1 MYQPLEFFIG
11 LRYTRAK
18 RRNGFISL
26 ISFISILCIILGVMT
41 LIVVLSVMNGF
52 EKEVRERILNMIA
65 HVTVTNYEGQL
76 TNWPKVVEQVR
87 QHPQVTGAAPF
98 VQAEGMLIYQSNVHG
113 AMFRGIDPL
122 QESAVSKVNSHMVA
136 GKLTDLKAGEF
147 DIVLGK
153 SLARRLG
160 VGVGDKVTI
169 VTPSANVTPA
179 GVMPRL
185 KRFTVVGIFQVGYYE
200 YDSGVGLMNLE
211 DAQRVFQLGDNV
223 SGVQVQVKNLL
234 QVMPVTRD
242 LRERLP
248 DYWVRD
254 WSYYHANWFKA
265 VKMEK
270 TMISL
275 LLFLVILVA
284 AINIIS
290 TLVMVVTEKRSDIA
304 ILRTFGATTNT
315 IMRVFIV
322 QGSIIGI
329 AGTLL
334 GGILGVIIALN
345 VESVYQWV
353 STNWGFQPIDPSV
366 YLIPDL
372 PSDLHWDQVTYIC
385 LASLVTSI
393 LATILPALRASR
405 TQPADALRYE

>member
-1 MYQPLEFFIG
+1 MYHPLELFVG

-26 ISFISILCIILGVMT
+26 VSFSSIIIILLGVMS
-41 LIVVLSVMNGF
+41 LIIVLSVMNGF

-76 TNWPKVVEQVR
+76 DNWPQVIERVR
-87 QHPQVTGAAPF
+87 QHPQVTGAAPY
-98 VQAEGMLIYQSNVHG
+98 VQAEGMMILHSNVRG
-113 AMFRGIDPL
+113 TLFRGIDPQ
-122 QESAVSKVNSHMVA
+122 QEQAVSKVASHIVR
-136 GKLTDLKAGEF
+136 GHLDNLQAGEF
-147 DIVLGK
+147 GIVLGK
-153 SLARRLG
+153 NLAQAIGADL
-160 VGVGDKVTI
+160 GDKVTV
-169 VTPSANVTPA
+169 VTPSANITPA

-185 KRFTVVGIFQVGYYE
+185 KRFTVVGIFQVGYHE
-200 YDSGVGLMNLE
+200 YDSGVALMHLD
-211 DAQRVFQLGDNV
+211 DARRVFQLGDNV

-234 QVMPVTRD
+234 QVMPVTWE
-242 LRERLP
+242 LRQLLP

-275 LLFLVILVA
+275 LLFLILIVA
-284 AINIIS
+284 GINIIS
-290 TLVMVVTEKRSDIA
+290 TLVMVVTEKRADIA
-304 ILRTFGATTNT
+304 IMRTFGASTGT

-322 QGSIIGI
+322 LGSVLGI
-329 AGTLL
+329 AGTVLGGLL
-334 GGILGVIIALN
+334 GVVISLN
-345 VESVYQWV
+345 IESIYQWA
-353 STNWGFQPIDPSV
+353 SSNWGFQPIDPSV

-372 PSDLHWDQVTYIC
+372 PSDLHWDQVAWIC
-385 LASLVTSI
+385 LASLITTI
-393 LATILPALRASR
+393 LATILPAWRASR

>member
-65 HVTVTNYEGQL
+65 HVTVTNFEGQL

-113 AMFRGIDPL
+113 AMFRGIDPT

-160 VGVGDKVTI
+160 VEIGDKVTV

-234 QVMPVTRD
+234 QVMPVTQS
-242 LRERLP
+242 LKERLP

-304 ILRTFGATTNT
+304 ILRTFGASTNT

-334 GGILGVIIALN
+334 GGTLGVIVAMN

-353 STNWGFQPIDPSV
+353 STNWGFNPIDPSV

-372 PSDLHWDQVTYIC
+372 PSDLHWDQVAYIC

>member
-1 MYQPLEFFIG
+1 MYLPLELFVG

-41 LIVVLSVMNGF
+41 LIIVLSVMNGF
-52 EKEVRERILNMIA
+52 EKEVRDRILNMIA

-76 TNWPKVVEQVR
+76 ANWQQVVDRVR
-87 QHPQVTGAAPF
+87 LNPQVTGAAPY
-98 VQAEGMLIYQSNVHG
+98 VQAEGMLIYRNNVHG
-113 AMFRGIDPL
+113 AMFRGVDPTH
-122 QESAVSKVNSHMVA
+122 EAAVSKVAAHMVA
-136 GKLTDLKAGEF
+136 GNLDNLHAGEF
-147 DIVLGK
+147 GIVLGK
-153 SLARRLG
+153 SLARTLA
-160 VGVGDKVTI
+160 VDLGDKVTV
-169 VTPSANVTPA
+169 VTPSANITPA

-200 YDSGVGLMNLE
+200 YDSAVGLMNID
-211 DAQRVFQLGDNV
+211 DARRVFQLGDNV
-223 SGVQVQVKNLL
+223 SGVQVQVQNLL
-234 QVMPVTRD
+234 QVLPVTQE
-242 LRERLP
+242 LRQQLP

-254 WSYYHANWFKA
+254 WSYYHSNWFKA

-290 TLVMVVTEKRSDIA
+290 TLVMVVTEKKSDIA
-304 ILRTFGATTNT
+304 ILRTFGASTGS
-315 IMRVFIV
+315 IMRIFIV

-334 GGILGVIIALN
+334 GGILGVVTALN
-345 VESVYQWV
+345 IEQVYQWV
-353 STNWGFQPIDPSV
+353 SLHWGFQPIDPSV

-372 PSDLHWDQVTYIC
+372 PSDLHWDQVATIC
-385 LASLVTSI
+385 GAALVTSI
-393 LATILPALRASR
+393 LATILPAWRASR

>member
-1 MYQPLEFFIG
+1 MYLPLELFVG
-11 LRYTRAK
+11 LRYTRAR

-41 LIVVLSVMNGF
+41 LIIVLSVMNGF

-65 HVTVTNYEGQL
+65 HITVSNFEGQL
-76 TNWPKVVEQVR
+76 TQWPQVIAQVR
-87 QHPQVTGAAPF
+87 KNPAVVGAAPY
-98 VQAEGMLIYQSNVHG
+98 VQAEGMLINRNNVRG
-113 AMFRGIDPL
+113 AIFRGIDPT
-122 QESAVSKVNSHMVA
+122 QEQAVSKVAEHMTA
-136 GKLTDLKAGEF
+136 GKLENLHPGEF
-147 DIVLGK
+147 GIILGHN
-153 SLARRLG
+153 LAQTLG
-160 VGVGDKVTI
+160 VDLGDKVTV
-169 VTPSANVTPA
+169 VTPSANITPA

-185 KRFTVVGIFQVGYYE
+185 KRFTVVGIFQVNYYE
-200 YDSGVGLMNLE
+200 YDSAVGLINLD
-211 DAQRVFQLGDNV
+211 DARRVFQLGDNV
-223 SGVQVQVKNLL
+223 SGIQVQVQNLL
-234 QVMPVTRD
+234 QVNSVTQS
-242 LRERLP
+242 LREQLP

-304 ILRTFGATTNT
+304 ILRTFGAPTAT
-315 IMRVFIV
+315 IMRIFIV

-334 GGILGVIIALN
+334 GGITGVVIALN
-345 VESVYQWV
+345 IESMYHWV
-353 STNWGFQPIDPSV
+353 GTHWGFQPIDPSV

-372 PSDLHWDQVTYIC
+372 PSDLHWDQVIYIC
-385 LASLVTSI
+385 TASLITSI
-393 LATILPALRASR
+393 VATILPALRASR

>member
-65 HVTVTNYEGQL
+65 HVTVTNFEGQL

-113 AMFRGIDPL
+113 AMFRGIDPT

-160 VGVGDKVTI
+160 VEIGDKVTV

-234 QVMPVTRD
+234 QVMPVTQS
-242 LRERLP
+242 LKERLP

-304 ILRTFGATTNT
+304 ILRTFGASTNT

-334 GGILGVIIALN
+334 GGTLGVIVAMN

-353 STNWGFQPIDPSV
+353 STNWGFNPIDPSV

-372 PSDLHWDQVTYIC
+372 PSDLNWDQVAYIC

>member
-1 MYQPLEFFIG
+1 MYHPLELFIG

-41 LIVVLSVMNGF
+41 LIIVLSVMNGF
-52 EKEVRERILNMIA
+52 EKEVRERILNMIS
-65 HVTVTNYEGQL
+65 HVTVTNFEGQL
-76 TNWPKVVEQVR
+76 TNWPQVVDRVKQN
-87 QHPQVTGAAPF
+87 PQVLGAAPYI
-98 VQAEGMLIYQSNVHG
+98 QAEGMMIYRSNVHG
-113 AMFRGIDPL
+113 VIFRGIDP
-122 QESAVSKVNSHMVA
+122 QTERAVSKVAEHMVQ
-136 GKLTDLKAGEF
+136 GRLENLQAGEF
-147 DIVLGK
+147 GIVLGK
-153 SLARRLG
+153 GLARSLG
-160 VGVGDKVTI
+160 VDVGEKVTV
-169 VTPSANVTPA
+169 VTPSANITPA

-185 KRFTVVGIFQVGYYE
+185 KRFTVVGIFEVGYHE
-200 YDSGVGLMNLE
+200 YDSSVSLLHLD
-211 DAQRVFQLGDNV
+211 DAARVFRLDDKV
-223 SGVQVQVKNLL
+223 SGVQIQVKDLL
-234 QVMPVTRD
+234 QVLPVTKA
-242 LRERLP
+242 LRGELP
-248 DYWVRD
+248 EYWVRD

-290 TLVMVVTEKRSDIA
+290 TLVMVVTEKKSDIA
-304 ILRTFGATTNT
+304 ILRTFGATTGK

-322 QGSIIGI
+322 QGSVIGI

-334 GGILGVIIALN
+334 GGILGVVIALN
-345 VESVYQWV
+345 VEAMYHWV
-353 STNWGFQPIDPSV
+353 AMNWGFQPIDPSV

-372 PSDLHWDQVTYIC
+372 PSDLHWDQVIYIC

-393 LATILPALRASR
+393 LATILPAYRASR